1 MSTLVFSIQ
10 EHRIFE
16 FKMSSEYISIGR
28 SDTCDVALPGE
39 GLSRHHCH
47 LQRRGPRW
55 LLVDN
60 SKHGTFVGGQR
71 IQRAPLNIGDRF
83 EWGHTL

>member
-1 MSTLVFSIQ
+1 MSTLVFSLQ
-10 EHRIFE
+10 EQAIFE
-16 FKMSSEYISIGR
+16 FKMSSEHISIGR

-55 LLVDN
+55 LLVDS
-60 SKHGTFVGGQR
+60 SKHGTFVNGQR
-71 IQRAPLNIGDRF
+71 IPRAPLRGGDRF
-83 EWGHTL
+83 